1 MLSSNYVL
9 TTADQLKLPLRRFSP
24 SGRRPQRAV
33 VMLHGA
39 SANSDTFL
47 TPNGGIVAY
56 LLARGTEVWLLDWRG
71 SSRVVRGYGPEHAPL
86 FTFERVAEHD
96 VGAALEHVRRVSSCR
111 QLSVLGHCIG
121 ATCVAMA
128 LARGWLARF
137 GVEQCV
143 LNTIGLFFSAPVDGF
158 LKAEDGILERV
169 CAEDPS
175 CTGIDP
181 SEGQDWPEQLRRAYE
196 AWPACLLPVGHAPG
210 DEVYR
215 RATFM
220 FGAPYQRALVADG
233 VHARVANLFGRM
245 HLRLFLQAGQCLRR
259 GFAAAFDAPEV
270 GPGADAARRQYL
282 DPKWFEHTRVTL
294 VTGKSNH
301 LWHRESVD
309 KMYEW
314 LRNETRAEHRKHVL
328 PRYGHQDLLW
338 GRDAV
343 RDVFPLID
351 AGLASHAAVRRLR
364 PRLVPAPP
372 AHQHARARPEQR
384 GRGRAARFSRL

>member
-33 VMLHGA
+33 LMLHGA

-47 TPNGGIVAY
+47 TPNGGLVAH
-56 LLARGTEVWLLDWRG
+56 LLEGGTEVWLLDWRG
-71 SSRVVRGYGPEHAPL
+71 SSRVVRQYGPEHAPL

-96 VGAALEHVRRVSSCR
+96 LGAALEQIRRVSPCR
-111 QLSVLGHCIG
+111 QVAVLGHCVG
-121 ATCVAMA
+121 AACVAMA

-143 LNTIGLFFSAPVDGF
+143 LSTIGLFFSAPVEGF

-169 CAEDPS
+169 MAEDPT

-181 SEGQDWPEQLRRAYE
+181 SQSRDWPEQLRLAYE
-196 AWPACLLPVGHAPG
+196 AWPACLLPTGDAPG

-220 FGAPYQRALVADG
+220 FGAPYQRALVADD
-233 VHARVANLFGRM
+233 VHARGADLLGRI
-245 HLRLFLQAGQCLRR
+245 HLGLFLQAGQCLRR
-259 GFAAAFDAPEV
+259 GFAASFDAPEV
-270 GPGADAARRQYL
+270 GPGAEAARRLYL
-282 DPKWFEHTRVTL
+282 DPTWFERTRVTL
-294 VTGKSNH
+294 VTGKSNQ

-328 PRYGHQDLLW
+328 PHYGHQDLLW
-338 GRDAV
+338 GRSAT
-343 RDVFPLID
+343 RDVYPLIV
-351 AGLASHAAVRRLR
+351 AGLAPQSAGVALALPTTAQASPARL
-364 PRLVPAPP
+364 A
-372 AHQHARARPEQR
+372 
-384 GRGRAARFSRL
+384 G